1 MSTTRP
7 TIIMKESALAV
18 LAVEVA
24 RRHRP
29 VVRGETV
36 TCRACETAWMCP
48 AHTNAEDTI
57 RAAGL
62 SLRDHDGCDDTVES
76 GLEAVPLGSDQTQ
89 RITPRKPQ
97 QPVILEAVPLDSEQT
112 QRITPPEP
120 QQPAAAASDTEAAPV
135 ADDATDTPA
144 AESPEPTVPGKAVAI
159 RAPAVI
165 KSPETPIATDAV
177 AA

>member
-1 MSTTRP
+1 MATKP
-7 TIIMKESALAV
+7 AIISKDSALAV

-36 TCRACETAWMCP
+36 TCRSCGTAWMCT
-48 AHTNAEDTI
+48 AHSNAEDTL
-57 RAAGL
+57 RAAGI

-89 RITPRKPQ
+89 RIAPRKPV
-97 QPVILEAVPLDSEQT
+97 QPAAAVTTPDSDET
-112 QRITPPEP
+112 QRITPPAA
-120 QQPAAAASDTEAAPV
+120 QPAASAATSGEAA
-135 ADDATDTPA
+135 ATQA
-144 AESPEPTVPGKAVAI
+144 AKPGKALALRTPPV
-159 RAPAVI
+159 RAAR
-165 KSPETPIATDAV
+165 DQV

>member
-1 MSTTRP
+1 MATTKP
-7 TIIMKESALAV
+7 AIISKDSALAV

-29 VVRGETV
+29 VVRGEMV
-36 TCRACETAWMCP
+36 TCRSCETAWMCP
-48 AHTNAEDTI
+48 AHTNAEDTL

-89 RITPRKPQ
+89 RIAPRKPAL
-97 QPVILEAVPLDSEQT
+97 PVVEAATADSDTPDSETSPDSDET
-112 QRITPPEP
+112 QRITPAASQPTAGADP
-120 QQPAAAASDTEAAPV
+120 APAAK
-135 ADDATDTPA
+135 
-144 AESPEPTVPGKAVAI
+144 PTMPGQALAI
-159 RAPAVI
+159 RGPQVRA
-165 KSPETPIATDAV
+165 ATDAV